1 MSVLKQEDLHPS
13 TKPML
18 QGGSLFSLN
27 FQCNKFE
34 CLHYPED
41 HYRHFRIKEHRPSS
55 GLHKVFFMISRGLF
69 HMYLA
74 VSSCHHYWLPKS
86 CEWVRQMKRS
96 FPVVNTYRVRGWE
109 SVEVLRCKTTK
120 ESYLC
125 LKKRKKRKKKEK
137 THKAQNRSIQR

>member
-13 TKPML
+13 TKPVL

-74 VSSCHHYWLPKS
+74 VSSCHHY
-86 CEWVRQMKRS
+86 
-96 FPVVNTYRVRGWE
+96 
-109 SVEVLRCKTTK
+109 
-120 ESYLC
+120 
-125 LKKRKKRKKKEK
+125 
-137 THKAQNRSIQR
+137 